1 VKKSSNRRLKPAVR
15 EQLILEEAGRFF
27 AEHGFEG
34 GTSALAQR
42 LGISQPL
49 LYRYFPTKDALIERV
64 HKASFI
70 DRQDD
75 ALYAIL
81 DDPAV
86 PPFDRIVGFYRRYIK
101 MHDYQAIRLFLFSSL
116 AGLTLNRTFFE
127 EFQRVILTRI
137 VYALREAFGTG
148 GRTPITDLE
157 LELAWSLHASIYYI
171 ALHRHVHG
179 VPGADAAD
187 LVEFKVRL
195 FFEGARTMMSPA
207 PAGSS

>member
-1 VKKSSNRRLKPAVR
+1 MKKPAHRRLKATER
-15 EQLILEEAGRFF
+15 EHLILEEAGRFF

-34 GTSALAQR
+34 GTAALAKR

-49 LYRYFPTKDALIERV
+49 LYRYFPTKDALIKRV
-64 HKASFI
+64 HAAYFGE
-70 DRQDD
+70 RQDD

-81 DDPAV
+81 DDETVA
-86 PPFDRIVGFYRRYIK
+86 PFDRIVGFYRRYIT

-127 EFQRVILTRI
+127 EFRRVILTRI
-137 VYALREAFGTG
+137 VYALRETAANPDRSEISDF
-148 GRTPITDLE
+148 E
-157 LELAWSLHASIYYI
+157 AELAWSLHASIYYI

-179 VPGADAAD
+179 VPGPDAAD

-195 FFEGARTMMSPA
+195 FFEGAQTLMASA
-207 PAGSS
+207 PARD

>member
-1 VKKSSNRRLKPAVR
+1 M
-15 EQLILEEAGRFF
+15 ILEEAGRFF

-34 GTSALAQR
+34 GTSALARR

-64 HKASFI
+64 HKAYFR

-81 DDPAV
+81 DDANV
-86 PPFDRIVGFYRRYIK
+86 PPFERIVGFYRRYIK
-101 MHDYQAIRLFLFSSL
+101 LHDYQAIRLFLFSSL
-116 AGLTLNRTFFE
+116 AGLTLNRSFFE
-127 EFQRVILTRI
+127 EFQRVVLTRI
-137 VYALREAFGTG
+137 VYALREAFGND
-148 GRTPITDLE
+148 RSAPISDVE

-179 VPGADAAD
+179 VPGAEPAD

-195 FFEGARTMMSPA
+195 FFEGARAMMSTPPA
-207 PAGSS
+207 ERAAAG

>member
-1 VKKSSNRRLKPAVR
+1 MSSHRRLKASER
-15 EQLILEEAGRFF
+15 ERLILEEAGHFF

-34 GTSALAQR
+34 GTAALAKR

-64 HKASFI
+64 HATYFGE
-70 DRQDD
+70 RQDD
-75 ALYAIL
+75 ALFAIL
-81 DDPAV
+81 DDETVA
-86 PPFDRIVGFYRRYIK
+86 PFDRIVDFYRRYIT

-127 EFQRVILTRI
+127 EFRRVILTRI
-137 VYALREAFGTG
+137 VYALRESVGNADRSEISDF
-148 GRTPITDLE
+148 E
-157 LELAWSLHASIYYI
+157 AELAWSLHASIYYI

-179 VPGADAAD
+179 VPGPAAAD

-195 FFEGARTMMSPA
+195 FFDGSRSLMTPA
-207 PAGSS
+207 PARD

>member
-1 VKKSSNRRLKPAVR
+1 VKKTPKRRLKPAIR
-15 EQLILEEAGRFF
+15 EALILEEAGRFF

-34 GTSALAQR
+34 GTSALARR

-49 LYRYFPTKDALIERV
+49 LYRYFPTKGALIERV
-64 HKASFI
+64 HAAYFG

-75 ALYAIL
+75 ALFAIL
-81 DDPAV
+81 DDPNVA
-86 PPFDRIVGFYRRYIK
+86 PFERIVGFYRHYIT
-101 MHDYQAIRLFLFSSL
+101 MHDYPAIRLFLFSSL

-127 EFQRVILTRI
+127 EFERVILTRI
-137 VYALREAFGTG
+137 VYALREAFGAAG
-148 GRTPITDLE
+148 AAPISELE

-179 VPGADAAD
+179 VPGPDAAD

-195 FFEGARTMMSPA
+195 FFEGARAMMTTTRC
-207 PAGSS
+207 